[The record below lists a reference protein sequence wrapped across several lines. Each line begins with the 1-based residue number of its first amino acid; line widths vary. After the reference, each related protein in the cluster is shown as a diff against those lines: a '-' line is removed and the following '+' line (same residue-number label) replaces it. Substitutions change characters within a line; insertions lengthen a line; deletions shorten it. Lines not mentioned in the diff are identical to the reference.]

1 MPIETI
7 SKVQDL
13 QFGLWNAY
21 TDKKMECEEYHDHLR
36 AIAGLI
42 QDYEEGELQL
52 GDYLS
57 ALREAYEKLNLKKLG
72 LD

>member
-7 SKVQDL
+7 SKEQDL

-21 TDKKMECEEYHDHLR
+21 TDKKMECEEYHEQLQ

-42 QDYEEGELQL
+42 QDFEEGELHL
-52 GDYLS
+52 DDYLN
-57 ALREAYEKLNLKKLG
+57 ALREQYEKLNLKKLG